1 MKRRS
6 TPSMGRRRSIWGI
19 GTVVGILVGG
29 LGGAVLGGQSA
40 GAVSPSSTPS
50 WARQFGTSESDS
62 AIDVAVARNGTVY
75 SVGYTAG
82 SLSGTGA
89 GNADVWVSRHN
100 PSGSRRW
107 TKQFGTPGIEYVYGV
122 AVSARN
128 EIYVVGGSEG
138 SLVGTNVNTAFTD
151 AFIAKFDSNG
161 RRKWIRQIASSNGGD
176 DEARSV
182 AVNSAGEVYVGG
194 TTTGDLTGP
203 GANQGNTDLWVARF
217 DRNGNRSWLAQYGT
231 DQIDMVHNLAVSPAG
246 AIHLVGETEGS
257 LPGTAA
263 NQGGFDF
270 FVVSYDRSGN
280 RQTNLQWGTPEA
292 DSLSGVA
299 VGTGGELYVTGWT
312 EGTLPEAVSAG
323 GRDGVLA
330 RIDLTPSPSFTW
342 EHQIG
347 SDLSDEWS
355 DVVVRG
361 TNVFVTGSTVGSL
374 AEPSAGGYDIINARY
389 STTGQRKWI
398 DQVGSTQFDDSNA
411 IAVSSRGDL
420 YLAAQTE
427 GVLGTATSGNAD
439 AVVLKYTASRN
450 AMWVSQLGN
459 SGNEYFYG
467 IAAASNG
474 TTWSVGAIGG
484 PGWGGADGDVDV
496 LAAKHDSA
504 GNDPLVVRFGT
515 TESDYANGA
524 AAGPAGSVVIVGS
537 TQGDLAET
545 NGGSSLGDT
554 DGFVTMLDSSGAVVW
569 TRQIGSIYSDSLNAV
584 AVSSRGD
591 IYVTGTVGG
600 AVEGLAWSG
609 DSDVIVAKYN
619 RYGTRKWIR
628 QAGTAEADYANG
640 IGVARNGSVYV
651 AGGTEG
657 SFSSTPATGTRL
669 PMLLRYDSNG
679 NRKWGRQYSAGSGA
693 GDFSSIAV
701 TPGGDVYAGGTTSG
715 SVQAGVANQGIRDLF
730 VVRVDRNGNMR
741 WARQYGTA
749 GSDRVYGVAVRPNG
763 TVTVVGT
770 TEGALGTSETF
781 LGANPAAGD
790 DDIVLMRFDR
800 NGRRTVLRQWGTSEF
815 DEATA
820 VAVVPNGTVYVGGST
835 AGALGELNAGDMDA
849 VTIRFPA

>member
-231 DQIDMVHNLAVSPAG
+231 DQIDMVHNLAVSSAG
-246 AIHLVGETEGS
+246 AIHVVGETEGS

-299 VGTGGELYVTGWT
+299 VGTGGELYVAGWT

-398 DQVGSTQFDDSNA
+398 DQVGSAQFDDSNA

-474 TTWSVGAIGG
+474 TAWSVGAIGG

-537 TQGDLAET
+537 TRGDLAET

-657 SFSSTPATGTRL
+657 SVSSTPATGTRL

-835 AGALGELNAGDMDA
+835 AGTLGELNAGDMDA